1 MLQAN
6 EIRECETIHDVKKL
20 IEKKSNY
27 SVASQI
33 LCFENVLVP
42 ENHKMEDL
50 MFKQSGR
57 STQETNQMRLQ
68 KKPFSLTLKITK
80 GQCHLKVSV
89 ISGKSQPIPLSIIVH
104 GSASVHQLKELIFRR
119 LPLELRNL

>member
-6 EIRECETIHDVKKL
+6 EMRDCETIYDVKKL

-33 LCFENVLVP
+33 LCFENFLVP
-42 ENHKMEDL
+42 ENLKMEDL

-57 STQETNQMRLQ
+57 STQETNQMR
-68 KKPFSLTLKITK
+68 
-80 GQCHLKVSV
+80 
-89 ISGKSQPIPLSIIVH
+89 
-104 GSASVHQLKELIFRR
+104 
-119 LPLELRNL
+119 